1 MASGSAASPN
11 LDQKIKKK
19 AFGPWSLRDMSV
31 HTYIVPNESL
41 KLHINMG
48 YDNVYIAILLPKPL
62 RGPLTN

>member
-1 MASGSAASPN
+1 MASGSAASPD
-11 LDQKIKKK
+11 LDQKIEKGS
-19 AFGPWSLRDMSV
+19 GPWSLRDMSV